1 VSGEIT
7 DRLYAAARTGTTPE
21 ETTRAVCR
29 EISAWLAE
37 EAVLFTA
44 RAGTTRRGLRQLS
57 NGDQAHRDVI
67 DQMADV
73 LSRVGDERWPA

>member
-29 EISAWLAE
+29 ELSAWLAE

-44 RAGTTRRGLRQLS
+44 RAGTTRRELS
-57 NGDQAHRDVI
+57 NGDRAHRDVI

-73 LSRVGDERWPA
+73 LGRVGDEYWPA